1 MRGVFG
7 YTNGDMMKQ
16 FITNLL
22 EAKARKLLEKNK
34 PKIIAVT
41 GSVGKTS
48 TKIAIAT
55 VLSEKYKVLAHY
67 GSYNTPIALPL
78 AMFDMHLPLQ
88 LRNPLSWFKVLRAM
102 DKKLAEPYPY
112 QVLVLELGADAPGDI
127 EYFKKYL
134 HPDICV
140 VTAVSEEHMLTFG
153 TLDAI
158 AKEELVVTHFSDLSI
173 INRDDIA
180 SEFTK
185 YVPENIN
192 IDTYGTSGIAE
203 YHFLTESYEPGKGF
217 TGKFV
222 SPEFKEQ
229 KATLQLV
236 GEHNVR
242 AAIAAGAVGAKMGL
256 TAAEVVAGMQKIQP
270 VNGRMHLLRGMNNT
284 TIIDD
289 TYNASP
295 LAVIAALQTLYVFP
309 AKQRIAIL
317 GSMNELGSY
326 SQTAHERVGGACD
339 PALLDWVITVGDE
352 ARRYLAPAAE
362 KRGCRVRSFDSPYD
376 AGASVHQL
384 MEQGAVILAKGSQN
398 RVFTEEAIKILLH
411 STDEEQYLVRQ
422 TPDWLAIKQQQF
434 GKFQAPVEKD

>member
-1 MRGVFG
+1 MIK
-7 YTNGDMMKQ
+7 DL
-16 FITNLL
+16 ITKLL
-22 EAKARKLLEKNK
+22 ESRARKLLEKNK

-48 TKIAIAT
+48 TKLAIAT

-88 LRNPLSWFKVLRAM
+88 LRNPLSWFKVLSAM
-102 DKKLAEPYPY
+102 NQKLKEPYPY

-127 EYFKKYL
+127 EYFKKYV
-134 HPDICV
+134 HPDIAV
-140 VTAVSEEHMLTFG
+140 VTAVAEEHMLTFG
-153 TLDAI
+153 TIDAV
-158 AKEELVVTHFSDLSI
+158 AKEELAVTHFSNLSI

-180 SEFTK
+180 SEYSR
-185 YVPENIN
+185 YVPDGIN
-192 IDTYGTSGIAE
+192 VDTYGTSGVAE
-203 YHFLTESYEPGKGF
+203 YHFLTDRYEPSKGF
-217 TGKFV
+217 TGTFV

-229 KATLQLV
+229 AATLQLV
-236 GEHNVR
+236 GEHNIRSAV
-242 AAIAAGAVGAKMGL
+242 AAGAVGIKMGL
-256 TAAEVVAGMQKIQP
+256 TAKQVLAGLQKIRP
-270 VNGRMHLLRGMNNT
+270 VNGRMNLLRGMNDT

-295 LAVIAALQTLYVFP
+295 IAVIAALQTLYVFP

-326 SQTAHERVGGACD
+326 SQAAHEQVGGACD

-352 ARRYLAPAAE
+352 ARKYLAPTAE
-362 KRGCRVRSFDSPYD
+362 KRGCRVRSFDSPYE
-376 AGASVHQL
+376 AGAAAHQL
-384 MEQGAVILAKGSQN
+384 MEPGGVVLAKGSQN
-398 RVFTEEAIKILLH
+398 RVFTEEAVKILLH

-422 TPDWLAIKQQQF
+422 TPDWLAIKQKQF
-434 GKFQAPVEKD
+434 GKFQTPPED